1 MNHRYSYCKREN
13 NEHPEPTSTPTPPS
27 HLDSDDRESD
37 GEEEEDLSN
46 LDMSDI
52 RVVRVGEDYDDEEE
66 SGGEERQENTQE
78 GPEEGEDI
86 DIDIDIDTLEEEVW
100 ETMETEDG
108 METEESREES
118 GYGEGDLNHE
128 ENAEM
133 ATEEEQN
140 DWRSCHVVLVKD
152 RVTYSASHTILGL
165 PWKLSQLFTV
175 YKTQVCLIHKQY
187 FPCFKEIFSFNKERE
202 KKVQHNQTSW
212 EFEVCCLLGRVTE
225 SPRYVDL
232 SVFIFS
238 FS

>member
-1 MNHRYSYCKREN
+1 MLTRLVIECMPFIHYEIVFILFGATAYSCHCLQTSPSLPFPGKRPYECGICQKAFKHKHHLIEHTRLHSGEKPYQCDKCGKRFSHSGSYSQHMNHRYSYCKRES

-86 DIDIDIDTLEEEVW
+86 DIDIDTLEEEVW

-140 DWRSCHVVLVKD
+140 D
-152 RVTYSASHTILGL
+152 
-165 PWKLSQLFTV
+165 
-175 YKTQVCLIHKQY
+175 
-187 FPCFKEIFSFNKERE
+187 
-202 KKVQHNQTSW
+202 
-212 EFEVCCLLGRVTE
+212 
-225 SPRYVDL
+225 
-232 SVFIFS
+232 
-238 FS
+238 